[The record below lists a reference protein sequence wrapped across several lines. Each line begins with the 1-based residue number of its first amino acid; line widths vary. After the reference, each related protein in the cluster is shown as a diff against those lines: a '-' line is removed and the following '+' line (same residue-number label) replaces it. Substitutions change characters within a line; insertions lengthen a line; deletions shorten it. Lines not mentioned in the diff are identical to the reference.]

1 MTDIANA
8 IAGLATYKKT
18 DMKYKCQYCKKDF
31 VKESTLAV
39 HSCEP
44 RKRHMSK
51 EEPGV
56 RLGFHAY
63 LKFYELTQGSA
74 KKKTYEEFAESP
86 YYKAFVKF
94 GRYCVEIK
102 AINPTR
108 FIEWLLKQ
116 NKKIDYW
123 AKDSVYTEYL
133 MGYLKV
139 ESVSDALT
147 RAVEYSVEW
156 AELHRHPGQDC
167 LRFGNTNVMCYAI
180 TSGRISPWVVYN
192 CESGQKFL
200 AELTPEQVTMI
211 WPYIDADFWNKK
223 FREYPDDQKFA
234 QDILKK
240 AGW

>member
-1 MTDIANA
+1 MTDVANA
-8 IAGLATYKKT
+8 LASLATFKKT
-18 DMKYKCQYCKKDF
+18 DMKYRCQYCKKDF
-31 VKESTLAV
+31 VKEASLAV

-44 RKRHMSK
+44 RKRFMSR
-51 EEPGV
+51 EQPGV

-94 GRYCVEIK
+94 GNYCVDIR

-108 FIEWLLKQ
+108 FVEWLLKQ

-123 AKDSVYTEYL
+123 CKDSAYTEYL
-133 MGYLKV
+133 HDYLRV
-139 ESVSDALT
+139 ESVGDALS
-147 RAVEYSVEW
+147 RAIEYSIDW
-156 AELHRHPGQDC
+156 AESHRSPSHDC

-180 TSGRISPWVVYN
+180 TSGRVSAWVVYN

-200 AELTPEQVTMI
+200 SELTPEQVAMI
-211 WPYIDADFWNKK
+211 WPYIDSDTWQRK
-223 FREYPDDQKFA
+223 FRDYPEDQKFA
-234 QDILKK
+234 QEILTK